1 MAEKI
6 TVEIEAKFGEIEKKL
21 KQLDT
26 ELKDVGKTAKKTS
39 KGVTGIGKAVK
50 GFGAILTGGLFKAGA
65 VIMTKLMELF
75 MSNQKVVDILNVAM
89 TSLTM
94 AFNDLVK
101 FVEKNAGP
109 IIDNFKALFDDPGK
123 MIDDL
128 GTAIKNNLIERINSA
143 IDTLGFLASAIVK
156 VFKGDFDGAL
166 EDAKSAGK
174 EFTDVLTGVDDSF
187 DKIADATEKVVKVT
201 GDYAKKTIEAAT
213 SVVEQNKAVRLAIAE
228 NEKLQFVFQ
237 RQAEQQ
243 RQIRDDVS
251 KSIEDRIEA
260 NKKLG
265 ETLEQQ
271 QALQLK
277 NAKLQV
283 AQAKRNLKADK
294 DNVAFKEALILAQ
307 KEEAD
312 VLENIEGFRSEQD
325 VNRVALEQEL
335 LDRENAKAEGESRR
349 FIERKRMAAE
359 EIEDELTR
367 IAILK
372 QIADEERVLET
383 ERLLEKIS
391 QYKEGTQARIDA
403 EQEFE
408 DFVLASEQK
417 KQALEK
423 QSKAIKKKND
433 DEQVKRKEALEKL
446 AIAQD
451 QQTLGRIVQLAG
463 QGSAIGKAAAL
474 AQATVSGIQG
484 VQNAYSTAQ
493 NSPITAVFPG
503 YPLVQA
509 GLAAAFSAAQIAN
522 IISTPKP
529 DVSGGGGAS
538 ASAPN
543 VPSAPA
549 SAPPAFNV
557 VGESPENQL
566 AQTIEGRQQEPVKAF
581 VVSNEVSNA
590 QALDRNIIE
599 QASIG

>member
-1 MAEKI
+1 MTGLKI
-6 TVEIEAKFGEIEKKL
+6 VFNDFVEI
-21 KQLDT
+21 
-26 ELKDVGKTAKKTS
+26 
-39 KGVTGIGKAVK
+39 VTNSISNIG
-50 GFGAILTGGLFKAGA
+50 
-65 VIMTKLMELF
+65 
-75 MSNQKVVDILNVAM
+75 
-89 TSLTM
+89 
-94 AFNDLVK
+94 
-101 FVEKNAGP
+101 
-109 IIDNFKALFDDPGK
+109 NF
-123 MIDDL
+123 
-128 GTAIKNNLIERINSA
+128 GTAIKESIINTLTAA
-143 IDTLGFLASAIVK
+143 IKPFKLLGEAFIKLLKRDFSGALDTLKESGSAVVDNFKSVAQGVSNVRNGFKNGVK
-156 VFKGDFDGAL
+156 AVA
-166 EDAKSAGK
+166 
-174 EFTDVLTGVDDSF
+174 
-187 DKIADATEKVVKVT
+187 
-201 GDYAKKTIEAAT
+201 DYAKSTAKAA
-213 SVVEQNKAVRLAIAE
+213 VEVTKLNEQQELNLAT
-228 NEKLQFVFQ
+228 NDKLQFIFQ

-251 KSIEDRIEA
+251 KSIEERIEA
-260 NKKLG
+260 NNKLG
-265 ETLEQQ
+265 EVLEKQ
-271 QALQLK
+271 QALQLENAQK
-277 NAKLQV
+277 NLDA
-283 AQAKRNLKADK
+283 ARANLEIDK
-294 DNVAFKEALILAQ
+294 DSIANKTALVEAE
-307 KEEAD
+307 KNFAD

-367 IAILK
+367 IAVLK
-372 QIADEERVLET
+372 EIADEERELET

-391 QYKEGTQARIDA
+391 QYQEGTQARIDA

-408 DFVLASEQK
+408 DFLVASEQK

-433 DEQVKRKEALEKL
+433 DEEVKRKEALEKL

-451 QQTLGRIVQLAG
+451 QATLGRIVQLAG

-474 AQATVSGIQG
+474 ANATISGIEG
-484 VQNAYSTAQ
+484 VQNAYTTAQ
-493 NSPITAVFPG
+493 KSPITALFPG
-503 YPLVQA
+503 YPFVQA
-509 GLAAAFSAAQIAN
+509 GIAAAFSAAQIAS
-522 IISTPKP
+522 IVSTPKP

-566 AQTIEGRQQEPVKAF
+566 AQTIEGRQQEPIKAF

-599 QASIG
+599 QASIE

>member
-1 MAEKI
+1 MAE
-6 TVEIEAKFGEIEKKL
+6 EIIVAL
-21 KQLDT
+21 KAQT
-26 ELKDVGKTAKKTS
+26 EELQKELKEVRQGLKDVKKQAETTNKGIGGIGS
-39 KGVTGIGKAVK
+39 ALKGV
-50 GFGAILTGGLFKAGA
+50 GAILTGGLFKAGA
-65 VIMTKLMELF
+65 VIFEKLAELF
-75 MSNQKVVDILNVAM
+75 MSNQKVVTFLNTAM
-89 TSLTM
+89 TGLKIV
-94 AFNDLVK
+94 FND
-101 FVEKNAGP
+101 FVEIVTNSISNIG
-109 IIDNFKALFDDPGK
+109 NF
-123 MIDDL
+123 
-128 GTAIKNNLIERINSA
+128 GTAIKESIINTLTAA
-143 IDTLGFLASAIVK
+143 IKPFKLLGEAFIKLLKRDFSGALDTLKESGSAVVDNFKSVAQGVSNVRNGFKNGVK
-156 VFKGDFDGAL
+156 AVA
-166 EDAKSAGK
+166 
-174 EFTDVLTGVDDSF
+174 
-187 DKIADATEKVVKVT
+187 
-201 GDYAKKTIEAAT
+201 DYAKSTAKAA
-213 SVVEQNKAVRLAIAE
+213 VEVTKLNEQQELNLAI
-228 NEKLQFVFQ
+228 NDKLQFIFQ

-251 KSIEDRIEA
+251 KSIEERIEA
-260 NKKLG
+260 NNKLG
-265 ETLEQQ
+265 EVLEKQ
-271 QALQLK
+271 QALQLENAQK
-277 NAKLQV
+277 NLDA
-283 AQAKRNLKADK
+283 ARANLEIDK
-294 DNVAFKEALILAQ
+294 DSIANKTALVEAE
-307 KEEAD
+307 KNFAD

-367 IAILK
+367 IAVLK
-372 QIADEERVLET
+372 EIADEERELET

-391 QYKEGTQARIDA
+391 QYQEGTQARIDA

-408 DFVLASEQK
+408 DFLVASEQK

-433 DEQVKRKEALEKL
+433 DEEVKRKEALEKL

-451 QQTLGRIVQLAG
+451 QATLGRIVQLAG

-474 AQATVSGIQG
+474 ANATISGIEG
-484 VQNAYSTAQ
+484 VQNAYTTAQ
-493 NSPITAVFPG
+493 KSPITALFPG
-503 YPLVQA
+503 YPFVQA
-509 GLAAAFSAAQIAN
+509 GIAAAFSAAQIAS
-522 IISTPKP
+522 IVSTPKP

-566 AQTIEGRQQEPVKAF
+566 AQTIEGRQQEPIKAF

-599 QASIG
+599 QASIE

>member
-1 MAEKI
+1 MAE
-6 TVEIEAKFGEIEKKL
+6 EIIVAL
-21 KQLDT
+21 KAQT
-26 ELKDVGKTAKKTS
+26 EELQKELKEVRQGLKDVKKQAETTNKGIGGIGS
-39 KGVTGIGKAVK
+39 ALKGV
-50 GFGAILTGGLFKAGA
+50 GAILTGGLFKAGA
-65 VIMTKLMELF
+65 VIFEKLADLF
-75 MSNQKVVDILNVAM
+75 MSNQKVVTFLNTAM
-89 TSLTM
+89 TGLKIV
-94 AFNDLVK
+94 FND
-101 FVEKNAGP
+101 FVEIVTNSISNIG
-109 IIDNFKALFDDPGK
+109 NF
-123 MIDDL
+123 
-128 GTAIKNNLIERINSA
+128 GTAIKESIINTLTAAIKPFKLLGEAFIKLLKRDFSGAFETLKESGSAVADNFKSVAQGVNNVRN
-143 IDTLGFLASAIVK
+143 GFKNGVK
-156 VFKGDFDGAL
+156 AVA
-166 EDAKSAGK
+166 
-174 EFTDVLTGVDDSF
+174 
-187 DKIADATEKVVKVT
+187 
-201 GDYAKKTIEAAT
+201 DYAKSTAKAA
-213 SVVEQNKAVRLAIAE
+213 VEVTKLNEQQELNLAI
-228 NEKLQFVFQ
+228 NDKLQFIFQ

-251 KSIEDRIEA
+251 KSIEERIEA
-260 NKKLG
+260 NNKLG
-265 ETLEQQ
+265 EVLEKQ
-271 QALQLK
+271 QALQLENAQK
-277 NAKLQV
+277 NLDA
-283 AQAKRNLKADK
+283 ARANLEIDK
-294 DNVAFKEALILAQ
+294 DSIANKTALVEAE
-307 KEEAD
+307 KNFAD

-367 IAILK
+367 IAVLK
-372 QIADEERVLET
+372 EIADEERELET

-391 QYKEGTQARIDA
+391 QYQEGTQARIDA

-408 DFVLASEQK
+408 DFLVASEQK

-433 DEQVKRKEALEKL
+433 DEEVKRKEALEKL

-451 QQTLGRIVQLAG
+451 QATLGRIVQLAG

-474 AQATVSGIQG
+474 ANATISGIEG
-484 VQNAYSTAQ
+484 VQNAYTTAQ
-493 NSPITAVFPG
+493 KSPITALFPG
-503 YPLVQA
+503 YPFVQA
-509 GLAAAFSAAQIAN
+509 GIAAAFSAAQIAS
-522 IISTPKP
+522 IVSTPKP

-566 AQTIEGRQQEPVKAF
+566 AQTIEGRQQEPIKAF

-599 QASIG
+599 QASIE